1 MYAVLPHGVPGVGA
15 FDAFGAQAVGGPAL
29 VIEQMRR
36 LHRGDDAERGE
47 ALDIRQSDNLGVL
60 HTVAPVA
67 RTVPSADGGEYIE
80 CDAIGAVADGMKRE
94 LKSGTVA
101 FERHLLQLL
110 RVYAQNSGR
119 LGSVGVRREHCS
131 RARAERTIE
140 KRLHR
145 AGLRPRIPG

>member
-1 MYAVLPHGVPGVGA
+1 
-15 FDAFGAQAVGGPAL
+15 
-29 VIEQMRR
+29 MRR

-47 ALDIRQSDNLGVL
+47 ALNIRQSDNLGVL

-67 RTVPSADGGEYIE
+67 RTVPSADGGDYIE
-80 CDAIGAVADGMKRE
+80 CDATGEVADGMKSGAQYATGACADGMKRE

-131 RARAERTIE
+131 R
-140 KRLHR
+140 
-145 AGLRPRIPG
+145 